1 MIRYL
6 IRRYRTWRYA
16 KSQCYKVFVEDSL
29 LNVFYKSKTVFIHI
43 PKTAGISLIKAI
55 YDDVNLEGHRSF
67 FFYNIALNMKS
78 EKYFCFSFV
87 RNPFD
92 RLYSAYM
99 FLKKGGM
106 NHIDRLLYKT
116 YLSKF
121 NDFEDFVLNGLD
133 NNIIFKII
141 HFIPQ
146 HEFLCDRRGNV
157 MVDFIGRFENL
168 EDDVRFLS
176 DKFKKDIR
184 LEHYN
189 SNLKKDYKE
198 VYTAKM
204 VSKVKTIYYKDL
216 KFFNYKF
223 N

>member
-6 IRRYRTWRYA
+6 IRRYQVWRYA
-16 KSQCYKVFVEDSL
+16 RSQRHKVFITGSL
-29 LNVFYKSKTVFIHI
+29 LNILYSSRIVFIHI

-55 YDDVNLEGHRSF
+55 YNDINLPGHRSF
-67 FFYNIALNMKS
+67 FFYNTALNMKN

-99 FLKKGGM
+99 FLKKGGI
-106 NHIDRLLYKT
+106 NHIDRLIYET
-116 YLSKF
+116 YLLKF

-133 NNIIFKII
+133 NKLIFKIT

-146 HEFLCDRRGNV
+146 HEFLCDRRGNI

-168 EDDVRFLS
+168 EDDVKSLS
-176 DKFKKDIR
+176 IKLKKDIR
-184 LEHYN
+184 LNHYN
-189 SNLKKDYKE
+189 SNYKKDYKE

-216 KFFNYKF
+216 KIFNYKF